1 MVKNKTRKRLYKS
14 NIFTEFERSPKMTWL
29 DFISSLGEY
38 DNCYYDF
45 DHQRI
50 RKGKERGLWI
60 E

>member
-14 NIFTEFERSPKMTWL
+14 NNFTEFERSPKMTWL

-38 DNCYYDF
+38 DNCYDF